1 MFMAEELLQVLSKQR
16 ETNQKNDPDLERIAN
31 DQIPVRRKHERK
43 KKKRTTCKKVLT
55 TKKQTK

>member
-31 DQIPVRRKHERK
+31 DQIPVRRKHERAQV
-43 KKKRTTCKKVLT
+43 KRTTCKKVLT